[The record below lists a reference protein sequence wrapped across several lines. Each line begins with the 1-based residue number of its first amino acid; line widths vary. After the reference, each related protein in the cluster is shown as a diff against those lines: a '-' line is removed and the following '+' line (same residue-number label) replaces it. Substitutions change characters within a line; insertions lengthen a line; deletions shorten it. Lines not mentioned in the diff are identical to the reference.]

1 MHPIRLAGPQDAG
14 ALLDLQSRLDAQSEF
29 MLFEPGEREQD
40 PARLRDRL
48 LAQGQSGSF
57 DLVAEAGDAEA
68 GHPETG
74 GGLAG
79 WLAVDVLPARRA
91 RRTGY
96 LVLGV
101 DAAAAGRG
109 IGRSLLTA
117 AADEAARR
125 GLARLELTVIT
136 GNLRALGLYL
146 RCGFE
151 VEGLRRQALV
161 RGTVVTDEYYM
172 GKLLAADGPG

>member
-1 MHPIRLAGPQDAG
+1 MHPIRLAGPENAG
-14 ALLDLQSRLDAQSEF
+14 ALLDLQHRLDAQSEF

-57 DLVAEAGDAEA
+57 DLVAEAGDAESGRA
-68 GHPETG
+68 ETG
-74 GGLAG
+74 GMASGGLAG

-101 DAAAAGRG
+101 DAAAVGRG
-109 IGRSLLTA
+109 LGRSLLA
-117 AADEAARR
+117 AAEDEAAQR
-125 GLARLELTVIT
+125 GLGRLELTVMT

-151 VEGLRRQALV
+151 VEGLRRRALV
-161 RGTVVTDEYYM
+161 RGTTVTDEY
-172 GKLLAADGPG
+172 

>member
-1 MHPIRLAGPQDAG
+1 MHPIRLAGPQDAD
-14 ALLDLQSRLDAQSEF
+14 ALLDLQHRLDAQSEF

-48 LAQGQSGSF
+48 LAQGPAGSF
-57 DLVAEAGDAEA
+57 DLVAGAGDAES
-68 GHPETG
+68 

-79 WLAVDVLPARRA
+79 WLAVDVLPVRRA

-109 IGRSLLTA
+109 IGRGLLA
-117 AADEAARR
+117 AAGDEAARR
-125 GLARLELTVIT
+125 GLGRLELTVIT
-136 GNLRALGLYL
+136 GNLRALSLYL
-146 RCGFE
+146 QCGFE

-161 RGTVVTDEYYM
+161 RGTTVTDEYYM
-172 GKLLAADGPG
+172 GKLLVTDGPG